1 METRYHIGLL
11 TGTLLILAI
20 LSYAYYAD
28 YNYRKEI
35 ARTEQTEQQETE
47 QTVSTQGGAH
57 KEGVYYLKNRN
68 GYVIVYL
75 DDQTSIYEYT
85 NIRVEELPEELQN
98 EIREG
103 RRDKRKMETAKIER
117 INELYRKSK
126 AEGLTEKEKKEQQIL
141 RREYVDAFK
150 RNLRGQ
156 LNNISIKEKDGSI
169 TNLGEKYGQKKGN

>member
-35 ARTEQTEQQETE
+35 ARTEQT
-47 QTVSTQGGAH
+47 VSTQGGAH
-57 KEGVYYLKNRN
+57 KEEVYYLKNRN

-103 RRDKRKMETAKIER
+103 KRLEGKDK
-117 INELYRKSK
+117 LYGFLENYS
-126 AEGLTEKEKKEQQIL
+126 
-141 RREYVDAFK
+141 
-150 RNLRGQ
+150 
-156 LNNISIKEKDGSI
+156 S
-169 TNLGEKYGQKKGN
+169 

>member
-57 KEGVYYLKNRN
+57 KEGVLSEKPQRICDCLSGRPDKYL
-68 GYVIVYL
+68 
-75 DDQTSIYEYT
+75 
-85 NIRVEELPEELQN
+85 
-98 EIREG
+98 
-103 RRDKRKMETAKIER
+103 
-117 INELYRKSK
+117 
-126 AEGLTEKEKKEQQIL
+126 
-141 RREYVDAFK
+141 
-150 RNLRGQ
+150 
-156 LNNISIKEKDGSI
+156 
-169 TNLGEKYGQKKGN
+169 

>member
-57 KEGVYYLKNRN
+57 KEEVYYLK
-68 GYVIVYL
+68 
-75 DDQTSIYEYT
+75 
-85 NIRVEELPEELQN
+85 IRN
-98 EIREG
+98 EIRYG
-103 RRDKRKMETAKIER
+103 KYIRSQAD
-117 INELYRKSK
+117 LYGFLENYS
-126 AEGLTEKEKKEQQIL
+126 
-141 RREYVDAFK
+141 
-150 RNLRGQ
+150 
-156 LNNISIKEKDGSI
+156 S
-169 TNLGEKYGQKKGN
+169 

>member
-57 KEGVYYLKNRN
+57 KEEVYYLKNRN

-75 DDQTSIYEYT
+75 DDQRNDADDQNAELKQVGISDHDITPLLCSGGGTKKCGLLPKEGPPPTAYWQRQRISMRQIYYSI
-85 NIRVEELPEELQN
+85 L
-98 EIREG
+98 
-103 RRDKRKMETAKIER
+103 
-117 INELYRKSK
+117 
-126 AEGLTEKEKKEQQIL
+126 
-141 RREYVDAFK
+141 
-150 RNLRGQ
+150 
-156 LNNISIKEKDGSI
+156 
-169 TNLGEKYGQKKGN
+169 

>member
-35 ARTEQTEQQETE
+35 ARTEQT
-47 QTVSTQGGAH
+47 VSTQGGAH

-75 DDQTSIYEYT
+75 TTRQVFM
-85 NIRVEELPEELQN
+85 NIRISVS
-98 EIREG
+98 
-103 RRDKRKMETAKIER
+103 KSFRKNCRMR
-117 INELYRKSK
+117 S
-126 AEGLTEKEKKEQQIL
+126 GKES
-141 RREYVDAFK
+141 
-150 RNLRGQ
+150 G
-156 LNNISIKEKDGSI
+156 
-169 TNLGEKYGQKKGN
+169 

>member
-75 DDQTSIYEYT
+75 DDQR
-85 NIRVEELPEELQN
+85 NDADDQNAELKQV
-98 EIREG
+98 G
-103 RRDKRKMETAKIER
+103 
-117 INELYRKSK
+117 
-126 AEGLTEKEKKEQQIL
+126 
-141 RREYVDAFK
+141 
-150 RNLRGQ
+150 
-156 LNNISIKEKDGSI
+156 ISHHDI
-169 TNLGEKYGQKKGN
+169 TPS

>member
-98 EIREG
+98 EIRAGKRLEG
-103 RRDKRKMETAKIER
+103 KDK
-117 INELYRKSK
+117 LYGFLENYS
-126 AEGLTEKEKKEQQIL
+126 
-141 RREYVDAFK
+141 
-150 RNLRGQ
+150 
-156 LNNISIKEKDGSI
+156 S
-169 TNLGEKYGQKKGN
+169 

>member
-35 ARTEQTEQQETE
+35 ARTEQTEQQKTE

-75 DDQTSIYEYT
+75 DDQSNDVYDQDPKLKQIGISDHVITS
-85 NIRVEELPEELQN
+85 
-98 EIREG
+98 
-103 RRDKRKMETAKIER
+103 
-117 INELYRKSK
+117 
-126 AEGLTEKEKKEQQIL
+126 
-141 RREYVDAFK
+141 
-150 RNLRGQ
+150 LRGR
-156 LNNISIKEKDGSI
+156 NNRFFIIC
-169 TNLGEKYGQKKGN
+169 

>member
-47 QTVSTQGGAH
+47 QTVSTQGDAH
-57 KEGVYYLKNRN
+57 KEEVYYLKNRN

-85 NIRVEELPEELQN
+85 NIRVEELPEELQK

-103 RRDKRKMETAKIER
+103 KRLEGKDK
-117 INELYRKSK
+117 LYGFLENYS
-126 AEGLTEKEKKEQQIL
+126 
-141 RREYVDAFK
+141 
-150 RNLRGQ
+150 
-156 LNNISIKEKDGSI
+156 S
-169 TNLGEKYGQKKGN
+169 

>member
-11 TGTLLILAI
+11 MGTLLILAI

-57 KEGVYYLKNRN
+57 KEEVYYLKNRN

-75 DDQTSIYEYT
+75 DDQRNDADDQNAELKQVGISDHDITPLRCSGGGKEVSASSRRRGLPPTEYWQRQR
-85 NIRVEELPEELQN
+85 ISM
-98 EIREG
+98 
-103 RRDKRKMETAKIER
+103 RRGYYSTFCR
-117 INELYRKSK
+117 IWQ
-126 AEGLTEKEKKEQQIL
+126 G
-141 RREYVDAFK
+141 
-150 RNLRGQ
+150 
-156 LNNISIKEKDGSI
+156 
-169 TNLGEKYGQKKGN
+169 

>member
-35 ARTEQTEQQETE
+35 ARTEQTEQQKTE

-75 DDQTSIYEYT
+75 DDQSNDVYDQDPK
-85 NIRVEELPEELQN
+85 L
-98 EIREG
+98 
-103 RRDKRKMETAKIER
+103 K
-117 INELYRKSK
+117 
-126 AEGLTEKEKKEQQIL
+126 QI
-141 RREYVDAFK
+141 
-150 RNLRGQ
+150 G
-156 LNNISIKEKDGSI
+156 ISDHFHHPPPM
-169 TNLGEKYGQKKGN
+169 

>member
-75 DDQTSIYEYT
+75 DDQRNDADDQNAELKQVGISDH
-85 NIRVEELPEELQN
+85 NITPSYVVEEERSCGLLP
-98 EIREG
+98 
-103 RRDKRKMETAKIER
+103 
-117 INELYRKSK
+117 
-126 AEGLTEKEKKEQQIL
+126 
-141 RREYVDAFK
+141 
-150 RNLRGQ
+150 
-156 LNNISIKEKDGSI
+156 
-169 TNLGEKYGQKKGN
+169 KKGPPAYRILAAPAHIHAPDIL

>member
-68 GYVIVYL
+68 GYVIFNL
-75 DDQTSIYEYT
+75 DNQTSIYEYT
-85 NIRVEELPEELQN
+85 NIRVEGLPEKRRKGSG
-98 EIREG
+98 RESG
-103 RRDKRKMETAKIER
+103 
-117 INELYRKSK
+117 
-126 AEGLTEKEKKEQQIL
+126 
-141 RREYVDAFK
+141 
-150 RNLRGQ
+150 
-156 LNNISIKEKDGSI
+156 
-169 TNLGEKYGQKKGN
+169 

>member
-35 ARTEQTEQQETE
+35 ARTEQTEQQKTE

-75 DDQTSIYEYT
+75 DDQRNDADDQDTELKQVGISDHDIT
-85 NIRVEELPEELQN
+85 PLRCSGGGTKKCGLLPE
-98 EIREG
+98 
-103 RRDKRKMETAKIER
+103 
-117 INELYRKSK
+117 
-126 AEGLTEKEKKEQQIL
+126 
-141 RREYVDAFK
+141 
-150 RNLRGQ
+150 
-156 LNNISIKEKDGSI
+156 
-169 TNLGEKYGQKKGN
+169 KKGPPAYRHWQRQRISTRQIYYSIL

>member
-57 KEGVYYLKNRN
+57 KEGVKNRN

-103 RRDKRKMETAKIER
+103 KRLEGKDK
-117 INELYRKSK
+117 LYGFLENYS
-126 AEGLTEKEKKEQQIL
+126 
-141 RREYVDAFK
+141 
-150 RNLRGQ
+150 
-156 LNNISIKEKDGSI
+156 S
-169 TNLGEKYGQKKGN
+169 

>member
-1 METRYHIGLL
+1 MHIMQIII
-11 TGTLLILAI
+11 TGKKLQGQNRR
-20 LSYAYYAD
+20 SS
-28 YNYRKEI
+28 RK
-35 ARTEQTEQQETE
+35 QN

-103 RRDKRKMETAKIER
+103 KRLEGKDK
-117 INELYRKSK
+117 LYGFLENYS
-126 AEGLTEKEKKEQQIL
+126 
-141 RREYVDAFK
+141 
-150 RNLRGQ
+150 
-156 LNNISIKEKDGSI
+156 S
-169 TNLGEKYGQKKGN
+169 